1 MRRTLSAALGVL
13 FLTGAHAS
21 SAPSCNLTLVASLD
35 LDPAQ
40 LPDRAVIQ
48 ASIRDTPEKMIV
60 DTGATQTMISEAM
73 ADQFQLHRIP
83 ISEHFVM
90 TDYFGNRMDHV
101 AVIPSLTTG
110 NLHASDVHA
119 LIMPHDPGAAG
130 VIGPDLLLHY
140 EVELDFAAR
149 KMNLFEQDHCPGQV
163 VYWTHDPVATVPL
176 DIDLFG
182 HIGLDVTL
190 DGRTIPAHID
200 TGAPVSAM
208 KWANAEADFGLT
220 PKSPGMTKPP
230 SPSDPGLFHQFKSL
244 AIGGIQIANPSV
256 YISGGMNAEGQPIK
270 TDFLIGLR
278 ELSKLHVVISYK
290 EKRLFATAPNAH

>member
-1 MRRTLSAALGVL
+1 MRRTISAALGV
-13 FLTGAHAS
+13 FLLATAHAS
-21 SAPSCNLTLVASLD
+21 AAPACNLTLVASLD

-48 ASIRDTPEKMIV
+48 AAIRDTPEKMIV
-60 DTGATQTMISEAM
+60 DTGATQTMISATV
-73 ADQFQLHRIP
+73 ADQFALHRIP
-83 ISEHFVM
+83 ISGHFVM
-90 TDYFGNRMDHV
+90 TDYYGNRMDHV

-119 LIMPHDPGAAG
+119 LIMTRDPGVAG

-140 EVELDFAAR
+140 EVELDFAAK
-149 KMNLFEQDHCPGQV
+149 KMNLFAQDHCPGQI

-182 HIGLDVTL
+182 HIGLDVAL
-190 DGRTIPAHID
+190 DGKTIHAHID

-208 KWANAEADFGLT
+208 KWANASADFGLT
-220 PKSPGMTKPP
+220 PQSPGMTKEPEGEA
-230 SPSDPGLFHQFKSL
+230 GLFYRFKSL
-244 AIGGIQIANPSV
+244 ALGGITIANPSV
-256 YISGGMNAEGQPIK
+256 YITGGTNASGNAIK

-290 EKRLFATAPNAH
+290 EKRLYATAPDAH